1 MPTEE
6 QLNKS
11 LMVRRI
17 KEKGYDRQSVEK
29 EKGEFIFLQGRMSS
43 VIFDVIAHMKACEIS
58 KEEIMKLLLQYMQQ
72 IVDFH
77 FEEEA

>member
-1 MPTEE
+1 MSNKITTEYKQSAE
-6 QLNKS
+6 
-11 LMVRRI
+11 
-17 KEKGYDRQSVEK
+17 EKKD
-29 EKGEFIFLQGRMSS
+29 EFIFLQGLMSS

-77 FEEEA
+77 FEEES